1 MGLVVGSLFAC
12 QTSESSQTS
21 GIDHDFGD
29 EHERFGNDNIR
40 SAIGLDATYFVDG
53 LPIAA

>member
-1 MGLVVGSLFAC
+1 MGLVVGSLFRLPN
-12 QTSESSQTS
+12 QRIKS
-21 GIDHDFGD
+21 DFGD

-40 SAIGLDATYFVDG
+40 SAIGLDARYFVDG